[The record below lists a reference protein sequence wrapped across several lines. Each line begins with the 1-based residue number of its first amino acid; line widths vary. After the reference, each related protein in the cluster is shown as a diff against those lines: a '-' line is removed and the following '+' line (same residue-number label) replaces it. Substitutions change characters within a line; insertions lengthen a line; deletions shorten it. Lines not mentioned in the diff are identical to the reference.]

1 MWTLRRSIV
10 AGGVGSWADD
20 VWVSRRRLMARLRN
34 RVVFGTRARL
44 AAVDEWRRRVIV
56 EVGGVAKRARRGAV
70 VQGEGVV
77 VVMMMLVV
85 GRRRRQ
91 SAVRLDVWCQA
102 RTGGPGRTGWQAVP
116 VEPKV
121 VVNVVRL
128 QVVTG
133 PIEKWVWVR

>member
-1 MWTLRRSIV
+1 MGTLRRSIV
-10 AGGVGSWADD
+10 AGGVGLWADD
-20 VWVSRRRLMARLRN
+20 VWVSRRRLMAPLRN
-34 RVVFGTRARL
+34 RAMFGARARL
-44 AAVDEWRRRVIV
+44 AAVGEWRRRVIV
-56 EVGGVAKRARRGAV
+56 EVGGVAKRARGRAV
-70 VQGEGVV
+70 VQGEGSV
-77 VVMMMLVV
+77 VVMMMVGV

-91 SAVRLDVWCQA
+91 SAVRVDVWCQA

-121 VVNVVRL
+121 VNVVRL

>member
-1 MWTLRRSIV
+1 M
-10 AGGVGSWADD
+10 
-20 VWVSRRRLMARLRN
+20 RN
-34 RVVFGTRARL
+34 RVVVGTRARL
-44 AAVDEWRRRVIV
+44 AAVDEWRRRVTV

-77 VVMMMLVV
+77 VVMMMMLVV

-91 SAVRLDVWCQA
+91 SAVRVDVWCQA